1 MAAYILSYFT
11 LKQSQKE
18 FTISFIPYHSLVT
31 DKSHEQVQSRWKDGK
46 CIFVFFCIEYNMELA
61 LMVES
66 NICRSVLPQ
75 GAHK

>member
-11 LKQSQKE
+11 WKQSQKE

-46 CIFVFFCIEYNMELA
+46 CIFVFFRLEYNVGIGTNGKVKYLQ
-61 LMVES
+61 
-66 NICRSVLPQ
+66 ISVAS
-75 GAHK
+75 GHT